1 MVVVTGPVIVLLVA
15 DPSVTSP
22 VVPELLAESEALP
35 ESVSTEGPGH
45 PASVNNVAA
54 ETTM

>member
-22 VVPELLAESEALP
+22 VVSELLAESEALP
-35 ESVSTEGPGH
+35 DSVSIGEAGH
-45 PASVNNVAA
+45 PARVNNVAA